1 MRQGKLVDQITNNDS
16 PSVDRTWR
24 GPPGALDCSALH
36 ADAKRAFPGAQI
48 SPGNGDGCGMNV
60 MWNGTIILIFTSML
74 GSPTPV
80 PTYVQVT
87 AYFLS

>member
-1 MRQGKLVDQITNNDS
+1 
-16 PSVDRTWR
+16 
-24 GPPGALDCSALH
+24 
-36 ADAKRAFPGAQI
+36 
-48 SPGNGDGCGMNV
+48 MNV